1 MLKTKKSILC
11 TTFSGIINLVPRA
24 FSLAWGQ
31 NKVAALYEKQ
41 DNTKSC
47 PSTGHMTYTQ
57 APAVCEKNRDFSLIS
72 FHSDIRITQTSELL
86 FLLECKIT
94 LLSRIRVLISLWQCM
109 TVSVDAL

>member
-11 TTFSGIINLVPRA
+11 TTFSDIINLVPRA
-24 FSLAWGQ
+24 FSLTWGQ
-31 NKVAALYEKQ
+31 NEVVTLYEKQ
-41 DNTKSC
+41 DNAKSC

-72 FHSDIRITQTSELL
+72 FHSDIEELL

-109 TVSVDAL
+109 DVSVDAL